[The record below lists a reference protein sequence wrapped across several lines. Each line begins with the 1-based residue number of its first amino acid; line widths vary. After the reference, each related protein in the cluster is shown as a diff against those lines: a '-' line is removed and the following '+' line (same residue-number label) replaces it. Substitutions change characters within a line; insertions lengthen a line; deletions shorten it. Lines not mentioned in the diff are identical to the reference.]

1 MFDGFHA
8 LLPVTGCLAIEVV
21 SLKWRGVRVFPDW
34 TLPVV
39 ALFGVLPDLC
49 SPHISLEDRYES
61 WSHTLLFLVL
71 LFPVCAGMTWWFPKG
86 TRVRVAVVGWVATA
100 LHLAADAVSGGIP
113 WLQPWSEMPI
123 GDYHIRPDD
132 WLFFDAGFIV
142 LALVGW
148 WLRHR
153 LEGLAYVQSLKSG
166 HLENMRNHEK
176 H

>member
-1 MFDGFHA
+1 MLVGFHA

-49 SPHISLEDRYES
+49 SPHVSLEDRYES
-61 WSHTLLFLVL
+61 WSHTVLFLVIL
-71 LFPVCAGMTWWFPKG
+71 LPICAGMTCWFPKG
-86 TRVRVAVVGWVATA
+86 TRLRVAVAAWIAAT

-113 WLQPWSEMPI
+113 WLMPWSEKPV
-123 GDYHIRPDD
+123 GDYHIPPDD
-132 WLFFDAGFIV
+132 WLFFDAGLIA

-148 WLRHR
+148 GLRHR
-153 LEGLAYVQSLKSG
+153 LEGRAFERSLK
-166 HLENMRNHEK
+166 HEK
-176 H
+176 AGPM